1 MNVFLFSANSKGS
14 SFHVSCP
21 QELPPLAACQSSMS
35 TSVNDADQQLEA
47 MQRRATISI
56 SADLLVFTNIHA
68 NYKQTDSFDP
78 GRKRAKRR
86 GGLRNKVDRK

>member
-47 MQRRATISI
+47 TFSFSQTYY
-56 SADLLVFTNIHA
+56 